1 MVSRQEKIRAGAFV
15 VLTLSLLV
23 SSLIGLKYYSSLEEY
38 REYYFL
44 YDHTIFGLEKGS
56 KVAFNGVPIGV
67 VSDIGF
73 SPEDRSKVKIL
84 LKITA
89 PEEELTLLDDT
100 KVSIKYVSYITGT
113 LYVELSGGKGK
124 VVHDPAKPIPVNVT
138 ILDNLEQRLGRL
150 DTTVNEIL
158 NQMKDLLNKQNRAKV
173 AKLLDDVSMA
183 SSHLKDVTES
193 ARSALR
199 SFDTSMKTVEA
210 TVTENR
216 ENVKKLTKETG
227 EVAAH
232 LKVVLAKVKEEKT
245 IEEATATIRQFRQT
259 ASKVGQSTDKLV
271 ATADSLGTAGKKTL
285 VQLEKTLAELD
296 LEVKKTLTQFRSTA
310 KTGEVKLTALT
321 EETTKTLTQARST
334 LKSGETHLATLAKDA
349 QGALKQATTL
359 LKNGEA
365 KLDEV
370 AKVIKTTGTAATE
383 LAEKS
388 KTVIDRT
395 NKILE
400 NTNKIVAGAS
410 DDIEKTLS
418 GIRKAS
424 ENINKLAE
432 SLSSVV
438 VSKTPTVARLLDNLK
453 AASGDLRDFA
463 EQIRQQPSSLI
474 GRQPKDERSFRK

>member
-15 VLTLSLLV
+15 VLTLTLLV
-23 SSLIGLKYYSSLEEY
+23 STLISLKYYSSLEES

-44 YDHTIFGLEKGS
+44 FDSSIFGLEKGS

-67 VSDIGF
+67 VSGISF
-73 SPEDRSKVKIL
+73 SPEDASKVKIL

-100 KVSIKYVSYITGT
+100 RVSIKYVSYITGT

-124 VVHDPAKPIPVNVT
+124 VVHDPSKPIPIKDT
-138 ILDNLEQRLGRL
+138 ILDNLEQRLIRL

-158 NQMKDLLNKQNRAKV
+158 NQVKDLLNKENRAKV

-183 SSHLKDVTES
+183 SSNLKEVTES

-199 SFDTSMKTVEA
+199 SFDASMKTVEA

-216 ENVKKLTKETG
+216 AHVQKLTKETG

-232 LKVVLAKVKEEKT
+232 LKDVLAKVKEEKM
-245 IEEATATIRQFRQT
+245 IEEATATIKQFRQT
-259 ASKVGQSTDKLV
+259 ASKVSASTDKLV
-271 ATADSLGTAGKKTL
+271 ASADSLGTAGKKTL
-285 VQLEKTLAELD
+285 AQLEQTLDD
-296 LEVKKTLTQFRSTA
+296 LEQEVKTTLVQFRSTA
-310 KTGEVKLTALT
+310 KTGEDKLTLLS

-334 LKSGETHLATLAKDA
+334 LKSGETHLATLTKDA
-349 QGALKQATTL
+349 RATLSQATTL

-388 KTVIDRT
+388 KSVIDGT

-400 NTNKIVAGAS
+400 STNKIVAGAS

-418 GIRKAS
+418 GIRQAS

-432 SLSSVV
+432 SLRSVV

-453 AASGDLRDFA
+453 AASVDLRDFA

-474 GRQPKDERSFRK
+474 GKQPKDERSFRK